1 MDTIHLHLH
10 SWRWFF
16 KWYHFHRESGIFH
29 FLVTPFF
36 SQRGQ
41 SLETRSWLGRGAKK
55 QHDSNP
61 EEAFWVLKK
70 DKIDQ
75 DYVFPVKEELNT
87 MFQWSKP
94 GVSEKKNVRAPDEN
108 DDSASRGTAK
118 EAH

>member
-1 MDTIHLHLH
+1 
-10 SWRWFF
+10 
-16 KWYHFHRESGIFH
+16 
-29 FLVTPFF
+29 VTPFF